1 MRGDV
6 VVLPYPF
13 TDLKSS
19 KRRPVMILATSSLN
33 DLIVL
38 PITSKVD
45 RCSKL
50 LCSLNDPDFEN
61 GSLALPSSIVADKL
75 FTISEELVVYRV
87 GHLKDDVYGTVLKA
101 VISFLLGRER

>member
-13 TDLKSS
+13 TNLKSS
-19 KRRPVMILATSSLN
+19 KRRPVVVLAVSSLN

-38 PITSKVD
+38 PITSKSN

-50 LCSLNDPDFEN
+50 LLSLTDGDFEN
-61 GSLALPSSIVADKL
+61 GSLALPSSIVVDKL

-87 GHLKDDVYGTVLKA
+87 GHLKDDAYNAVLGA
-101 VISFLLGRER
+101 VTSFLLGRNE